1 MANLRSILCRFPPL
15 SPSQIQLE
23 HQAKRAKRNSMQ
35 FTPCINVVLLLFHT
49 CQEYA
54 CVPATG
60 QHVVVVCM
68 HGKNERMAKFHSA
81 HIKMSIGPC
90 EKGQYLYNFMGFS
103 WGNLFVVVSLGE
115 SKDAGAAKFCLC
127 RACSATQL
135 QAI

>member
-1 MANLRSILCRFPPL
+1 MLIFASINLDFRYNDVKESRNIFLALPCKKVKDLRSILCRFRPL

-23 HQAKRAKRNSMQ
+23 PQAKRAKPNSTQ

-90 EKGQYLYNFMGFS
+90 EKGQYL
-103 WGNLFVVVSLGE
+103 
-115 SKDAGAAKFCLC
+115 
-127 RACSATQL
+127 
-135 QAI
+135 